1 VTTLINQQLAP
12 ASFND
17 QGFGWQN
24 LTTMKPNAQGEIKIS
39 LTDQQA
45 NGYVLA
51 DAARLVRMFGPEIEV
66 IENQTMVVSGS
77 SRIDYGQVLVNASP
91 SRTFTIRNIGAD
103 VLTLGTPIVPS
114 GFAIVGSAPTT
125 IAAGSEASLTLA
137 VVSSATAASRSGDLT
152 LPSNDADESSFRI
165 SVAANIVSSMVIDD
179 GDVGYTSTSGFGLFG
194 GQGFGNDV
202 RAEFSP
208 NGGDTANWTF
218 RGIPA
223 GTLLRVGATWSVY
236 SNRASNAQ
244 FSIRST
250 EGTGKVDS
258 ILVDQRYSPSDSR
271 AVKTVGTS
279 ITANGGSFADLA
291 PIYTHTGGDLVVT
304 LSDQNANG
312 WIIADAIRIAAP
324 AALLAEAAP
333 VVNDAAT
340 TELQRTPM
348 LGPDA
353 SLVLKQ
359 AELKPVVDAAVA
371 YWTLREVHAA
381 DRLRNVNVIVANLP
395 AGVLGLGELDHPTI
409 WLDDNAAGHGWSQPW
424 HVGVGTPGI
433 DLFTVIT
440 HELGHVLGLG
450 DLDADLHRDDI
461 MAGRLAAGE
470 QRVAWPNRM
479 PALDAEVG
487 KLHVDVLDELFGNDS
502 LLGEE
507 IADRVMKDEKGTD
520 IGLFGKQAES
530 DASRRFV
537 ERLQEIE
544 EELWDRFFMDL
555 SEDEQRHTGG

>member
-1 VTTLINQQLAP
+1 LFRGSPTTIAAGGAPVTFELRAKTTAVGTLTGRVEFGTSDADEPTYQLNLTAQIISATTLIDDGSTGYSDNGFEYWTGQGYGSDIRQSAANKGKTASWTFRGLDPNGVYQAAVTWTTWTNRATNARFTVDGDRSVTTLINQQLAP
-12 ASFND
+12 SSFSD

-179 GDVGYTSTSGFGLFG
+179 GDVGFTSTSGFGLFG

-223 GTLLRVGATWSVY
+223 GTLLRVGATGLSC
-236 SNRASNAQ
+236 
-244 FSIRST
+244 
-250 EGTGKVDS
+250 EG
-258 ILVDQRYSPSDSR
+258 P
-271 AVKTVGTS
+271 
-279 ITANGGSFADLA
+279 
-291 PIYTHTGGDLVVT
+291 
-304 LSDQNANG
+304 
-312 WIIADAIRIAAP
+312 
-324 AALLAEAAP
+324 
-333 VVNDAAT
+333 
-340 TELQRTPM
+340 
-348 LGPDA
+348 
-353 SLVLKQ
+353 
-359 AELKPVVDAAVA
+359 
-371 YWTLREVHAA
+371 
-381 DRLRNVNVIVANLP
+381 
-395 AGVLGLGELDHPTI
+395 
-409 WLDDNAAGHGWSQPW
+409 
-424 HVGVGTPGI
+424 
-433 DLFTVIT
+433 
-440 HELGHVLGLG
+440 
-450 DLDADLHRDDI
+450 
-461 MAGRLAAGE
+461 
-470 QRVAWPNRM
+470 
-479 PALDAEVG
+479 
-487 KLHVDVLDELFGNDS
+487 FG
-502 LLGEE
+502 
-507 IADRVMKDEKGTD
+507 A
-520 IGLFGKQAES
+520 
-530 DASRRFV
+530 RR
-537 ERLQEIE
+537 
-544 EELWDRFFMDL
+544 
-555 SEDEQRHTGG
+555 G